1 MDDSISLDPVTQPST
16 GSVQN
21 NPADPTLSRGAKGD
35 DVKEL
40 QRLLNRYGNTIA
52 VDGDFGPK
60 TEAAVIAFQKTNGLK
75 EDGIV
80 SDSVWTALRD
90 LWLLTVALTSQSNVE
105 DVKTVQ
111 ERLKQIGFP
120 LVVDGLY
127 GTQTSKALRHYQAL
141 RHPVSVFDS
150 KCLENLQDDKTL
162 AYPNQNKKDSLAYI
176 ALIMLRDGY
185 ELAYVAG
192 LLANSYH
199 EGNVGQF
206 ESSSYTSNI
215 NNKPGYLKIM
225 DELYDYGTLYS
236 GKTIMKVSLSK
247 VEELITKLAK
257 DNWNKGKFGLGS
269 IQWTGSRCQRLV
281 EHYRN
286 AADKSDTI
294 TESQAIEAEGEFIL
308 EELKD
313 VKQEY
318 ISIYPDWRKANAAN
332 LNSGEAANKAAQAL
346 CRKYEK
352 PANMEAMAL
361 KRGETAIKIYNI
373 MSPPITIMGRIK
385 KLIGF

>member
-1 MDDSISLDPVTQPST
+1 MDDFISLDPVTQPST

-21 NPADPTLSRGAKGD
+21 ISADPTLSKGAKGD

-40 QRLLNRYGNTIA
+40 QMLLNRYGNTIA

-80 SDSVWTALRD
+80 SDSVWT
-90 LWLLTVALTSQSNVE
+90 VM
-105 DVKTVQ
+105 
-111 ERLKQIGFP
+111 
-120 LVVDGLY
+120 
-127 GTQTSKALRHYQAL
+127 

-215 NNKPGYLKIM
+215 NSKPGYLKTM